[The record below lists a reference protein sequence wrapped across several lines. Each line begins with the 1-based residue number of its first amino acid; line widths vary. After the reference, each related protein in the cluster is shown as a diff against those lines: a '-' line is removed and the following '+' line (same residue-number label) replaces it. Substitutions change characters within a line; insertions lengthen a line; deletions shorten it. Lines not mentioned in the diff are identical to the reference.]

1 MPESEELKAL
11 LRKNI
16 EVSEESLKIL
26 KKMNRARV
34 VGGVFKFVKW
44 LVVIGISL
52 GLYYYIEPY
61 MIGLVDTLQS
71 VTESL
76 SAIRKT
82 GEAISPSNIS
92 PDLLEK
98 LQLLFKK

>member
-34 VGGVFKFVKW
+34 VGGFFKVVKW
-44 LVVIGISL
+44 LVIIGISL
-52 GLYYYIEPY
+52 GFYYYVEPY

-98 LQLLFKK
+98 LQSLFKK